1 MTEKRLPLALIFDM
15 DGLLLDSERL
25 AFEIGRETCIAL
37 SLPWSEEAALGMIG
51 LNAASCAAWL
61 KQCFGD
67 DYPVEAQRAE
77 FGRRYEAHVTE
88 HGVPL
93 KPGVLELLERLDEL
107 AIPRAVATSTASNR
121 ARLKLEKM
129 KLAHRFDHIVG
140 GDQVARGKPA
150 PDIFLAAAKALAIA
164 PRHCLALEDS
174 NAGGRAALAAGM
186 SLRVVPDMLTPTPE
200 LAAGGREDLH
210 QSLRRA
216 RRARLTTRH
225 AEAESQKHS
234 LCFWPPCQPGGC
246 TAESGL
252 RPWLQL

>member
-1 MTEKRLPLALIFDM
+1 MSTTIPPQAFIFDM

-25 AFEIGRETCIAL
+25 AFAIGRETCLAL
-37 SLPWSEEAALGMIG
+37 DLPWSEEAALGMIG

-61 KQCFGD
+61 RQCFGN

-93 KPGVLELLERLDEL
+93 KPGVLELLDRLDAL

-121 ARLKLEKM
+121 ARLKLDRTG
-129 KLAHRFDHIVG
+129 LAHRFDHIVG
-140 GDQVARGKPA
+140 GDQVERGKPA

-164 PRHCLALEDS
+164 PEACLALEDS

-186 SLRVVPDMLTPTPE
+186 SLRVIPDLLAPAPE
-200 LAAGGREDLH
+200 LAAAGAKICT
-210 QSLRRA
+210 SLFDV
-216 RRARLTTRH
+216 L
-225 AEAESQKHS
+225 AELE
-234 LCFWPPCQPGGC
+234 
-246 TAESGL
+246 
-252 RPWLQL
+252 

>member
-1 MTEKRLPLALIFDM
+1 MNKRFSPLALIFDM

-25 AFEIGRETCIAL
+25 SFDIGRETCIAMDI
-37 SLPWSEEAALGMIG
+37 PWSEEAALGMIG

-61 KQCFGD
+61 RQCFGD

-93 KPGVLELLERLDEL
+93 KPGVLELLDRLDEL
-107 AIPRAVATSTASNR
+107 AIPRAVATSTASDR

-129 KLAHRFDHIVG
+129 QLAHRFKHIVG

-164 PRHCLALEDS
+164 PQHCLALEDS

-186 SLRVVPDMLTPTPE
+186 SLRVVPDMLTPAPE
-200 LAAGGREDLH
+200 LAAGGAKICA
-210 QSLRRA
+210 SLFDV
-216 RRARLTTRH
+216 L
-225 AEAESQKHS
+225 AELE
-234 LCFWPPCQPGGC
+234 
-246 TAESGL
+246 
-252 RPWLQL
+252 